1 MTQAPVTA
9 GTPYGTIPPASP
21 LPQRRPVSL
30 PRLAQMREAGEKIT
44 MVTAYDATFA
54 AVADAAGVECIL
66 VGDSLGMTVQG
77 HDSTLPVTVA
87 DIAYHTAAVRRGAP
101 NCLLLADLP
110 FMAYATP
117 EQAFE
122 NAATVMRAG
131 ANMVK
136 IEGGEWLVET
146 VQMLTERAVPVC
158 GHLGLT
164 PQSVNIFGG
173 YKVQGR
179 GDEAGDQLL
188 SDALALEAAGAQLL
202 VLECV
207 PVELAKRITEALAI
221 PVIGIGAGNVT
232 DGQILVMHDAFG
244 ITGGHIPK
252 FAKNFL
258 AETGDIRAAVRQ
270 YMAEV
275 ESGVYPGEEHSFH

>member
-1 MTQAPVTA
+1 MKPTTLSHLRQLK
-9 GTPYGTIPPASP
+9 ASGRKFAT
-21 LPQRRPVSL
+21 L
-30 PRLAQMREAGEKIT
+30 
-44 MVTAYDATFA
+44 TAYDFSFA
-54 AVADAAGVECIL
+54 RLFAEEGIQVMLI
-66 VGDSLGMTVQG
+66 GDSLGMVVQG
-77 HDSTLPVTVA
+77 HESTLPVTVT

-101 NCLLLADLP
+101 GALIMADLP
-110 FMAYATP
+110 FMSYATP
-117 EQAFE
+117 QQTCD
-122 NAATVMRAG
+122 NAAQLMRAG

-136 IEGGEWLVET
+136 LEGGAWLADT
-146 VQMLTERAVPVC
+146 VRMLAERAVPAC

-179 GDEAGDQLL
+179 DEADAERLL
-188 SDALALEAAGAQLL
+188 ADALALEAAGAQLL

-207 PVELAKRITEALAI
+207 PVSLAEHVTQALSI

-258 AETGDIRAAVRQ
+258 AETGDIRAAIRQ
-270 YMAEV
+270 YIADV
-275 ESGVYPGEEHSFH
+275 EAGAYPAAEHSFQ